1 MKIVYTTG
9 CVDYSLTIDGEEFLG
24 LPEEE
29 QKQALRNALEQ
40 VDDAFFRQEL
50 LMLIAEHCGEWAV
63 VCHWEKCGDD
73 VEEFKMEV

>member
-9 CVDYSLTIDGEEFLG
+9 CVDYALTVDGEEFLG

-50 LMLIAEHCGEWAV
+50 LMLIAERCGESEHI
-63 VCHWEKCGDD
+63 CHCEECGDD
-73 VEEFKMEV
+73 VEEYKMEV